1 VACVIEQHH
10 DQAGIMWPASVAPYS
25 YHLLV
30 AGYRTAV
37 EREAAERVYRELGE
51 DVTLYDDRNLSTG
64 VKLKDADLLGM
75 PLRVTVS
82 QRSLASG
89 DVELRRRTGETRVA
103 SRAEVKKQATLLL
116 AGK

>member
-1 VACVIEQHH
+1 
-10 DQAGIMWPASVAPYS
+10 VAPYT

-37 EREAAERVYRELGE
+37 EREAAETVYRQLGE
-51 DVTLYDDRNLSTG
+51 NVTLYDDRDVSTG

-82 QRSLASG
+82 QRSLANG
-89 DVELRRRTGETRVA
+89 GVELRRRTGETRVA
-103 SRAEVKKQATLLL
+103 PLAEVQREAALLL
-116 AGK
+116 AGG